1 MAKAGFK
8 AIAPDMRGYGGTKG
22 PADPEAYTNLH
33 AIGDMV
39 ALLDALGIDQAVIV
53 GHDWGSP
60 IAWGAATLRPD
71 RFRAVASLSVMHNP
85 RMPMPPPDFAKAN
98 GMEDLYWL
106 YFQPPGQAEA
116 DMERDTR
123 ETFLRLMYGVSGEAA
138 KKGDSWDL
146 RVDPKVGLV
155 AALKRPDKLPSFLT
169 EEDLTRYAHTY
180 ARTGFTTSLNWYR
193 CMARSWQHSAAWADV
208 KISVPAFFIGGKDDP
223 TLGQFARGTE
233 VMRSVVPNLRDGRH
247 GRCRALGAAGRPGGG
262 EQRADRVHQ
271 GAVARASGCKTG
283 RVARAGLRISALGA
297 GRPRPSPLIAASRSS
312 CGAAGSGRSGLRR
325 DTPRTRPDRPASAL

>member
-1 MAKAGFK
+1 MGSNIESRFVEANGLRHHYLTAGEGPAVLLCHGFPELSWSWRHQIPALAKAGFRVV
-8 AIAPDMRGYGGTKG
+8 APDMRGYGETKG
-22 PADPEAYTNLH
+22 PDDPETYTNLH

-85 RMPMPPPDFAKAN
+85 RMPMPPPDYAKAN

-116 DMERDTR
+116 DMERDTH
-123 ETFLRLMYGVSGEAA
+123 ETFLRLMYSVSGEAA
-138 KKGDSWDL
+138 KRGDSWNL

-155 AALKRPDKLPSFLT
+155 AALARPDKLPSFLT
-169 EEDLTRYAHTY
+169 KEDLERYAVTY

-193 CMARSWQHSAAWADV
+193 CMARSWQQSAAWADLKV
-208 KISVPAFFIGGKDDP
+208 VVPAFFIGGKDDP
-223 TLGQFARGTE
+223 TINQFARGIE
-233 VMRSVVPNLRDGRH
+233 IMRSVVPNLRD
-247 GRCRALGAAGRPGGG
+247 AIMVDAGHWVQQEDP
-262 EQRADRVHQ
+262 E
-271 GAVARASGCKTG
+271 AVSN
-283 RVARAGLRISALGA
+283 GLIKF
-297 GRPRPSPLIAASRSS
+297 IK
-312 CGAAGSGRSGLRR
+312 GL
-325 DTPRTRPDRPASAL
+325 

>member
-1 MAKAGFK
+1 MGSDIESRYVEANGLKHHYLTAGEGPTVLLCHGFPELSWSWRHQIPALAKAGFR
-8 AIAPDMRGYGGTKG
+8 AIAPDMRGYGDTKG
-22 PADPEAYTNLH
+22 PADPETYTNLH

-138 KKGDSWDL
+138 KRGDSWNL

-169 EEDLTRYAHTY
+169 EEDLARYAGTY

-223 TLGQFARGTE
+223 TLTQLQNGIA
-233 VMRSVVPNLRDGRH
+233 VMKSVVPNLRD
-247 GRCRALGAAGRPGGG
+247 AIMVDAGHWVQQEDPN
-262 EQRADRVHQ
+262 
-271 GAVARASGCKTG
+271 AVSN
-283 RVARAGLRISALGA
+283 GLINFVKSL
-297 GRPRPSPLIAASRSS
+297 
-312 CGAAGSGRSGLRR
+312 
-325 DTPRTRPDRPASAL
+325 

>member
-1 MAKAGFK
+1 MGSDIESRTVEANGLTHHYLTAGEGPAVLLCHGFPELSWSWRHQIPALAKAGFK

-39 ALLDALGIDQAVIV
+39 ALLDALGIGQAVIV

-138 KKGDSWDL
+138 KRGDSWDL

-155 AALKRPDKLPSFLT
+155 AALKQPDKLPGFLT
-169 EEDLTRYAHTY
+169 EEDLARYASTY
-180 ARTGFTTSLNWYR
+180 ASTGFTTSLNWYR

-208 KISVPAFFIGGKDDP
+208 KIWVPAFFIGGKDDP

-233 VMRSVVPNLRDGRH
+233 VMRSVVPNLRDSVMVD
-247 GRCRALGAAGRPGGG
+247 AGHWVQQEDP
-262 EQRADRVHQ
+262 D
-271 GAVARASGCKTG
+271 AVS
-283 RVARAGLRISALGA
+283 
-297 GRPRPSPLIAASRSS
+297 
-312 CGAAGSGRSGLRR
+312 SGLIGFIKG
-325 DTPRTRPDRPASAL
+325 L